1 MSDITYFA
9 NTGRENTEQV
19 GMLAARRAE
28 ELGIDTVVVA
38 SSTGTSALQVI
49 PFLKGLRVVVVRRC
63 TGRAAPNVQ
72 DMPDETREQLE
83 SMGAQVL
90 TMQHAFGGI
99 NRAIQRKYNTIQ
111 IDEIIANA
119 LRVFGSGT
127 KVAIEIAMMAA
138 DAGAARTDED
148 VICIAG
154 TNGGSDTALVIR
166 PANAQDFF
174 DLRVR
179 EIICKPRLT

>member
-1 MSDITYFA
+1 MSDTTYFT
-9 NTGRENTEQV
+9 NTGRENTERT

-28 ELGIDTVVVA
+28 ELGLKTVVVA
-38 SSTGTSALQVI
+38 SSTGASALKVI
-49 PFLKGLRVVVVRRC
+49 PFLKGLRVVVVRRS
-63 TGRAAPNVQ
+63 TGRSAPNVQ
-72 DMPDETREQLE
+72 EMSDETRQQLE

-99 NRAIQRKYNTIQ
+99 NRAIQRKFNTYQ
-111 IDEIIANA
+111 VDEIIANA

-138 DAGAARTDED
+138 DAGAVRTDED

-154 TNGGSDTALVIR
+154 TSGGSDTALVIK

-174 DLRVR
+174 DLKVR
-179 EIICKPRLT
+179 EIICKPRL